1 MHSGRFAVSAALVLR
16 AGVLSWRR
24 RNDDCV
30 DPVLIWSIC
39 VYAAQLEMS
48 KLQLVSWRAVSHK
61 EMRSLRG
68 KVAGRLTK
76 YKTQRI
82 TKAVAP
88 VL

>member
-1 MHSGRFAVSAALVLR
+1 MYSGRFVISAALVFR
-16 AGVLSWRR
+16 AGVLSRRR

-30 DPVLIWSIC
+30 DPVLIWSVC

-48 KLQLVSWRAVSHK
+48 KLQLVSWRAVSDK
-61 EMRSLRG
+61 KMRPLRG

-82 TKAVAP
+82 TKALAP